1 MNLRSVSNNV
11 TSIESVKKPDSTKE
25 VKTDVTDKDRDGHG
39 RQEKEE
45 QPKRQLTDEEM
56 VQAKKILED
65 FTGFKEK
72 GLSVSV
78 EEHEPFRIFVIKGPD
93 GQVVRRMPE
102 HDLVQ
107 LLADKDKA
115 TGRILDKAM

>member
-11 TSIESVKKPDSTKE
+11 VTIDTVKRPDATRE
-25 VKTDVTDKDRDGHG
+25 MKTDTTDKDRDGHG

-45 QPKRQLTDEEM
+45 QPKRRLTDEEM
-56 VQAKKILED
+56 IQAKKVLED
-65 FTGFKEK
+65 FNGFKEN
-72 GLSVSV
+72 GLSVAV
-78 EEHEPFRIFVIKGPD
+78 LEQEPYRIFVIKGPD

-107 LLADKDKA
+107 LLADKDKT
-115 TGRILDKAM
+115 TGRIFDKAM